1 MKDGHEIT
9 LGNIMAKA
17 VHGGS
22 NLAVPILTYVVGM
35 APRDAIASSLFIVDK

>member
-9 LGNIMAKA
+9 LGA